1 MVNLI
6 FNLERKAKFG
16 GGDKYH
22 CKDYN
27 FSVYF
32 PQSLTRSGEECFE
45 TLEMNLL
52 EINSVVVDN
61 LPHYTEYT
69 EYIQNTQN
77 TEKIENQKASEPKK
91 FAKFIKDNKCFNS
104 RSGECNVESFSIVNR
119 RHHCRKCGKS
129 FCYKCCS
136 QFVKLIGYESQES
149 TRVCDKCN

>member
-32 PQSLTRSGEECFE
+32 PQSLTRSAGSECVE
-45 TLEMNLL
+45 TLEMNLGT
-52 EINSVVVDN
+52 SVVVDN
-61 LPHYTEYT
+61 LPHYTEH
-69 EYIQNTQN
+69 IQNTEN
-77 TEKIENQKASEPKK
+77 TENTENQKTSEPKK

-104 RSGECNVESFSIVNR
+104 RSGECNIESFSIVNR

-136 QFVKLIGYESQES
+136 QFVKLIGYESQEA